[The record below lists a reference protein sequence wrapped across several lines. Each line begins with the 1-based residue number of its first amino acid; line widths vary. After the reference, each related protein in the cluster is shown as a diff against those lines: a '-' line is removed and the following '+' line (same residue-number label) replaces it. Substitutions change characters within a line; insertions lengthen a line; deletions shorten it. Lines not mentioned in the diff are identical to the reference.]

1 MSERGKKMTE
11 ARGALRE
18 RMSCLRR
25 YCIRIALAEAVLW
38 CAVVICASAL
48 AMLCAEKWFY
58 LPAAIRIG
66 VLTLFGTC
74 LLAIALWRFARV
86 IVRFGTLAGNARGLE
101 KVHPRLKTRLSSALE
116 FCTLGGAKYGQST
129 ALMDAAVEQACTLIE
144 DRAEV
149 RKLCAGVLSDAR
161 RRSGRAFRI
170 AAVLA
175 AAFMLTGA
183 RDPLALYRA
192 LESYSHPLK
201 LLEREKSYQILVRPG
216 DRTILR
222 GDSLRVTAVGTI
234 GKPGGMSLQLS
245 QAGQPSRRLEM
256 AYNPGQF
263 EHTLTIASV
272 QNDFRYHV
280 TNGGVSSDTFSVTV
294 TNNPF
299 VTQLSLTYEYPPYT
313 GLESYTTTREKAIQG
328 LRGSRVIIS
337 GRSSNP
343 LDSAWIRL
351 EPDSVRSTAITDQRG
366 FSDTLTLAADGSY
379 SILLLDR
386 WGLAGSDTL
395 TYPITVIADERPA
408 VALRHP
414 RGQTDLSEEMVQ
426 PLVYELADDFGLSR
440 LRLNYRRIRPSGDEG
455 EPQSLTVA
463 SWPGPRRPAHVLEQY
478 NWDLNSLGLLP
489 EDEVAYSLTVFDNDR
504 VLGPKSASTAQYR
517 IRFPSLEEIFEREQ
531 DRQEQIVTEL
541 SELEEQ
547 GEQLQEQVKKL
558 NETIERGEQLQWENN
573 QQLSQ
578 ALQQQRKMLEEV
590 KQLSEDLQQ
599 SLDQLQRGDMMSSEL
614 IEKMRKVQRLMAE
627 VSTEELTGLM
637 QQIQQSIDRM
647 DRGELEE
654 TMAKLQVS
662 QEEILRK
669 LDKTLALLERLKLE
683 QKLDNLVRQSEEIA
697 RATAALADSTG
708 LLLGDSALA
717 AAESAAARF
726 DPPSA
731 AAGDTLGASDS
742 AQAEKYPEPADST
755 TSAGAQWQAGA
766 TPEASAAAPGN
777 EGANPDAAGV
787 NDKNTDPE
795 LLSRMVQST
804 SEVGERTAGLF
815 EQIEQAVQPFGDAG
829 ELETAAA
836 LLGER
841 VNQQGPAER
850 NIEQALAGY
859 RQGQPEQSYLA
870 QRSLKRTMQQMNGRM
885 RKYREELRSKWQGE
899 VAEAFKRAF
908 DQLSYLSENQE
919 AVLIEARAEPDF
931 NHPDILAYAAREQ
944 EIVQGLDAV
953 RREMV
958 EAAKNNFFVSNRLL
972 SILYMATSQG
982 EHSMRQLGSET
993 RLKAPALSSLE
1004 RSLTVINAG
1013 MLTLLQD
1020 SDNLQ
1025 QSSSAT
1031 GMDQMLKKMK
1041 EMAQRQQQL
1050 NQAGKDALGR
1060 QGQGGA
1066 PGLGQGQSQQQGG
1079 DLMGMLR
1086 QMAAEQEAIRR
1097 QLEQMAARAG
1107 GRSEKMGNVLEG
1119 AAGEAGE
1126 VVKELLERGLS
1137 REVLERQNRIFN
1149 RLLDAQRA
1157 IQERESGRRR
1167 KSERP
1172 ADFTISRPDGLPAG
1186 LLESEDG
1193 QQLLRQQLERWK
1205 GGYPDSYRNLIR
1217 RYYELLKI
1225 KGLEQ

>member
-1 MSERGKKMTE
+1 MSVRGKKMTD

-18 RMSCLRR
+18 RMSYVRR
-25 YCIRIALAEAVLW
+25 YSIRIALAEATLW
-38 CAVVICASAL
+38 CAVVVCASAL

-58 LPAAIRIG
+58 LPAAIRIC
-66 VLTLFGTC
+66 VLILFGSC
-74 LLAIALWRFARV
+74 LLTVAFWRFTHA
-86 IVRFGTLAGNARGLE
+86 ITRFGALAGNARELE
-101 KVHPRLKTRLSSALE
+101 KTHPKLKTRLSSALE
-116 FCTLGGAKYGQST
+116 FCALSGAKYGQST
-129 ALMDAAVEQACTLIE
+129 ALMDAAVEQACALIE

-149 RKLCAGVLSDAR
+149 RKLCAGVLSDVR
-161 RRSGRAFRI
+161 KRSGRALRI
-170 AAVLA
+170 AVLLA
-175 AAFMLTGA
+175 GAFMLTGA
-183 RDPLALYRA
+183 QDPLALYRA

-245 QAGQPSRRLEM
+245 QAGQPSQCLEM

-280 TNGGVSSDTFSVTV
+280 TNDGVSSDTFSVTV

-299 VTQLSLTYEYPPYT
+299 VTQLSLTYEYPSYT
-313 GLESYTTTREKAIQG
+313 SLESYTTTREKAIQG

-351 EPDSVRSTAITDQRG
+351 EPDSIRSAAITDQRG
-366 FSDTLTLAADGSY
+366 FSDTLTLAGDGNY
-379 SILLLDR
+379 SILLLDH
-386 WGLAGSDTL
+386 WGLASSDTL

-414 RGQTDLSEEMVQ
+414 RGQSDLNEEMVQ

-455 EPQSLTVA
+455 EPRSLTVA
-463 SWPGPRRPAHVLEQY
+463 SWPGPHRPAHVLEQY
-478 NWDLNSLGLLP
+478 NWNLNSLGLLP

-504 VLGPKSASTAQYR
+504 VSGPKSASTAEYR

-531 DRQEQIVTEL
+531 DRQQQIVTEL

-558 NETIERGEQLQWENN
+558 NETIERGEQLQWEDN

-614 IEKMRKVQRLMAE
+614 IEKMRKVQQLMAE

-637 QQIQQSIDRM
+637 SQIQQSIDRM
-647 DRGELEE
+647 DPRALEE
-654 TMAKLQVS
+654 EMAKLQVS
-662 QEEILRK
+662 QEGILQK

-683 QKLDNLVRQSEEIA
+683 QKLDDLVRQTEEIA
-697 RATAALADSTG
+697 RAAAALADSTG
-708 LLLGDSALA
+708 SLLDSSALA
-717 AAESAAARF
+717 AADSAAARF

-731 AAGDTLGASDS
+731 AAGDTPGAPGS
-742 AQAEKYPEPADST
+742 AQAEKSPEPDST
-755 TSAGAQWQAGA
+755 TSAGARREEGA
-766 TPEASAAAPGN
+766 ASETSASVPESR
-777 EGANPDAAGV
+777 GANPDTAVV
-787 NDKNTDPE
+787 NDGSTDPE
-795 LLSRMVQST
+795 LMSRMVQNT
-804 SEVGERTAGLF
+804 SAVGERTAGLF
-815 EQIEQAVQPFGDAG
+815 EQIEQAVQPFGEAG

-870 QRSLKRTMQQMNGRM
+870 QRSLKHTMQQMSGRM

-931 NHPDILAYAAREQ
+931 SHPDILSYAAREQ

-958 EAAKNNFFVSNRLL
+958 EAAKNNFFVSNQLL

-1020 SDNLQ
+1020 SDNMQ

-1050 NQAGKDALGR
+1050 NQAGKDALGQQQ

-1066 PGLGQGQSQQQGG
+1066 PGLGQGQGQQSGE
-1079 DLMGMLR
+1079 LMEMLR

-1097 QLEQMAARAG
+1097 QLEQMASRAG

-1119 AAGEAGE
+1119 AAREAAE
-1126 VVKELLERGLS
+1126 VVKELRERGLS

-1172 ADFTISRPDGLPAG
+1172 EDFTISRPEGLPQG

-1193 QQLLRQQLERWK
+1193 QELLRQQMKRWK